1 MSKKN
6 SRLARRKTF
15 DAELDDPSPRLM
27 AVEEPDPVTLAQECS
42 QCHQKNENL
51 NLPCRHAITSFP

>member
-15 DAELDDPSPRLM
+15 DAELEHPSLHLM
-27 AVEEPDPVTLAQECS
+27 AVEEPDVVTLPGRLADHGSNHQE
-42 QCHQKNENL
+42 E
-51 NLPCRHAITSFP
+51 